1 MTLSAILALGLVFGM
16 HHALEADHLAAVAT
30 LAARE
35 RSLAGTLRQGV
46 AWGIGH
52 TLTLLAFGG
61 VVLLLGAAIPEQVA
75 HWLEA
80 AVGVML
86 VALGADVLR
95 RMVLKRVHFHI
106 HHHADGARHFHA
118 HSHQGEPGR
127 HDAELHQH
135 HHLRLPRRAIAVGM
149 VHGLAGSAA
158 LVLVALDKL
167 ASPLW
172 GAAYVLLFGV
182 GSIIGMA
189 LLSVAISLP
198 LHASAA
204 RLTVLN
210 RGVQGVIAL
219 VTIGLG
225 VRVFLGNLG

>member
-1 MTLSAILALGLVFGM
+1 MTLPTILALGLVFGM
-16 HHALEADHLAAVAT
+16 QHALEADHLAAVAT

-35 RSLAGTLRQGV
+35 RSLAGTLRQGI
-46 AWGIGH
+46 AWGVGH
-52 TLTLLAFGG
+52 TLTLLVFGG
-61 VVLLLGAAIPEQVA
+61 VVLLLGAAIPEKAA

-86 VALGADVLR
+86 VLLGADLLR
-95 RMVLKRVHFHI
+95 RMVRRKVHFHS
-106 HHHADGARHFHA
+106 HRHADGARHFHA
-118 HSHQGEPGR
+118 HSHHGESGR
-127 HDAELHQH
+127 HDLEFHQH

-172 GAAYVLLFGV
+172 GALYVLLFGV
-182 GSIIGMA
+182 GSIVGMA

-198 LHASAA
+198 LHAGAA
-204 RLTVLN
+204 RLTLLN
-210 RGVQGVIAL
+210 RGVQGVIAV
-219 VTIGLG
+219 VTIALG
-225 VRVFLGNLG
+225 MRVFLESVA

>member
-1 MTLSAILALGLVFGM
+1 MTLPTILALGLVFGM
-16 HHALEADHLAAVAT
+16 QHALEADHLAAVAT

-61 VVLLLGAAIPEQVA
+61 VVLLLGAAIPEQAA

-80 AVGVML
+80 AVGAML
-86 VALGADVLR
+86 VVLGADLLQ
-95 RMVLKRVHFHI
+95 RMARSKVHFHS
-106 HHHADGARHFHA
+106 HRHDDGARHFHA

-127 HDAELHQH
+127 HDAEPHQH

-172 GAAYVLLFGV
+172 GALYVLLFGA
-182 GSIIGMA
+182 GSIAGMA

-198 LHASAA
+198 LHAGAA
-204 RLTVLN
+204 RLTLLH

-219 VTIGLG
+219 ITIGLG
-225 VRVFLGNLG
+225 VRVVLGNLG